1 MAVEIIS
8 VYTLLPV
15 PFDVS
20 PCEGAMEPE
29 EVAAELGLPNI
40 MDRPWA
46 IFKTSAIKN
55 EGILEALEWI
65 STAIP

>member
-1 MAVEIIS
+1 M
-8 VYTLLPV
+8 YKLCRCLLTCCV
-15 PFDVS
+15 
-20 PCEGAMEPE
+20 EGAMSPE